1 MIQQSLFPQ
10 KAENASFPRYPV
22 KAPAVKNGR
31 NSPFLLHKDKK
42 DNSLRPTGSGADK
55 IRYPGQYLDSHEN
68 QGRTTPGKRTGAGRA
83 TCFPPALFPKAPCMP
98 VSVPQ
103 NRERHARRF
112 HLQCFSPV
120 RNWCRRRILGFQYE
134 ADPLILPGHE
144 S

>member
-55 IRYPGQYLDSHEN
+55 IRHPANIWTAMKTRGGQHRGKGLEQAVRHVSPPGFI
-68 QGRTTPGKRTGAGRA
+68 P
-83 TCFPPALFPKAPCMP
+83 
-98 VSVPQ
+98 
-103 NRERHARRF
+103 
-112 HLQCFSPV
+112 
-120 RNWCRRRILGFQYE
+120 
-134 ADPLILPGHE
+134 
-144 S
+144 

>member
-55 IRYPGQYLDSHEN
+55 IRHPGQYLDSHEN
-68 QGRTTPGKRTGAGRA
+68 QGRTTPGKGLEQAVRH
-83 TCFPPALFPKAPCMP
+83 
-98 VSVPQ
+98 VSP
-103 NRERHARRF
+103 RLYSLKLHA
-112 HLQCFSPV
+112 
-120 RNWCRRRILGFQYE
+120 CR
-134 ADPLILPGHE
+134 
-144 S
+144 